1 MFAMVR
7 ARIKRHQKIDRLA
20 EKLFAR
26 ITKKPQRLG
35 VHERYLPGHIGHDH
49 AARACLDGQANS
61 LFRELTN
68 GHVTARCSLRVARTT
83 GTKQSKANLI
93 FNCLK
98 KPGGY
103 VLVRSDGL

>member
-1 MFAMVR
+1 
-7 ARIKRHQKIDRLA
+7 
-20 EKLFAR
+20 
-26 ITKKPQRLG
+26 
-35 VHERYLPGHIGHDH
+35 
-49 AARACLDGQANS
+49 
-61 LFRELTN
+61 LTN